1 MSDKDKVIG
10 KSLYIEMRSSGQTY
24 QVLITPDGVG
34 ENGRA
39 VPPMVY
45 RRQISKMTPRRA
57 WKVYSLA
64 ALPLNAFGGYDQV
77 TKELA
82 TIGAGQRMT
91 NVANIFKH
99 LDGYGYKVYKQPVV
113 IEVSQADLEDIRY
126 SKTPYKIL
134 GRITRVRKTLG
145 FGELIAE

>member
-1 MSDKDKVIG
+1 MSDKDKVSG
-10 KSLYIEMRSSGQTY
+10 KSLYVEMRNTSGTY
-24 QVLITPDGVG
+24 QMLITPDGVG

-82 TIGAGQRMT
+82 TIGAGQRM
-91 NVANIFKH
+91 NHVESIFKQ
-99 LDGYGYKVYKQPVV
+99 LNSYGYKVYKQPLVV
-113 IEVSQADLEDIRY
+113 EVSQADLEEIRY

>member
-10 KSLYIEMRSSGQTY
+10 KSLYVEMRNSNQTY
-24 QVLITPDGVG
+24 QMLITPDGVG

-45 RRQISKMTPRRA
+45 RRQISRVTPRRA
-57 WKVYSLA
+57 WKVYSLS
-64 ALPLNAFGGYDQV
+64 ALPLNAFGTYDQF
-77 TKELA
+77 TKDLA
-82 TIGAGQRMT
+82 TIVPGQRMT
-91 NVANIFKH
+91 NVSSIFKQ
-99 LDGYGYKVYKQPVV
+99 LDGYGYKVYKQPLV
-113 IEVSQADLEDIRY
+113 IEVSQADLEEIRF

>member
-10 KSLYIEMRSSGQTY
+10 KSLYLEMRNSGQTY
-24 QVLITPDGVG
+24 QILITPDGVG

-45 RRQISKMTPRRA
+45 RRQISRVTPRRA
-57 WKVYSLA
+57 WKVYSLS
-64 ALPLNAFGGYDQV
+64 ALPLNAFGTYDQV

-82 TIGAGQRMT
+82 TLGAGQRMT
-91 NVANIFKH
+91 NTASIFKQ
-99 LDGYGYKVYKQPVV
+99 LDGYGYKVYKQPLV
-113 IEVSQADLEDIRY
+113 IEVSQADLEEIRY

>member
-10 KSLYIEMRSSGQTY
+10 KSLYLEMRNSGQTY
-24 QVLITPDGVG
+24 QILITPDGVG

-45 RRQISKMTPRRA
+45 RRQISRVTPRRA
-57 WKVYSLA
+57 WKVYSLS
-64 ALPLNAFGGYDQV
+64 ALPLNAFGTYDQV

-82 TIGAGQRMT
+82 TLGAGQRMT
-91 NVANIFKH
+91 NTASIFKQ
-99 LDGYGYKVYKQPVV
+99 LDGYGYKVYKQPLV
-113 IEVSQADLEDIRY
+113 IEVSQADLEEIRY

-145 FGELIAE
+145 FGELIAG

>member
-10 KSLYIEMRSSGQTY
+10 KSLYLEMRNSGQTY
-24 QVLITPDGVG
+24 QILITPDGVG

-45 RRQISKMTPRRA
+45 RRQISKVTPRRA

-64 ALPLNAFGGYDQV
+64 TLPLNAFGTYDQV

-82 TIGAGQRMT
+82 TLGAGQRMT
-91 NVANIFKH
+91 QVETIFKQ
-99 LDGYGYKVYKQPVV
+99 LNGYGYKVYKQPLV
-113 IEVSQADLEDIRY
+113 IEVSQADLEEIRY